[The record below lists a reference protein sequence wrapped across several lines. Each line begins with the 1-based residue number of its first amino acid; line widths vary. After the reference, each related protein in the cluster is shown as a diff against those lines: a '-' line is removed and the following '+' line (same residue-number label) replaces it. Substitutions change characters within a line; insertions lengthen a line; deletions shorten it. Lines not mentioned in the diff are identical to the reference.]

1 MLQYVIW
8 KQGYK
13 IGPLPTLLY
22 VQYIYNSK
30 KYRTMLR
37 IFISGPLQEMPL
49 KLTKYNK
56 HGQHLTKQ
64 DRLDLFTFNTMM
76 LVLGICCAVLC
87 CIALFAVFENKH
99 IPANQVIFINSIL
112 TNLKDLA
119 TRASCMHGRV
129 EEFLKKKP
137 ALGKLWQIVIG
148 LRVQNFTLKCFFN
161 MAQRFR
167 IYVYWLLL

>member
-1 MLQYVIW
+1 
-8 KQGYK
+8 
-13 IGPLPTLLY
+13 
-22 VQYIYNSK
+22 
-30 KYRTMLR
+30 
-37 IFISGPLQEMPL
+37 
-49 KLTKYNK
+49 
-56 HGQHLTKQ
+56 
-64 DRLDLFTFNTMM
+64 MM

-87 CIALFAVFENKH
+87 YIALFAVFENKH

-148 LRVQNFTLKCFFN
+148 PRVQNFTLKCFLTWHSASEYMYIDCYTKMGQQKWLHKRVWTLKPAPGGNVFLNFCKAKNEEKLKTFFLFFHWPGQKQFAVWGKLKKTFN
-161 MAQRFR
+161 FDFLA
-167 IYVYWLLL
+167 IVL